1 MGIVLRGTDK
11 RTGLPVAI
19 KVMSK
24 TLQDPE
30 LQARFMKENEIL
42 ASLNHRNIVRCHEIT
57 RTKDG
62 LPSIVMEYLRA
73 VDFTAF
79 ETKPYPELLPL
90 MIQAAMGLDYLKG
103 RNVLHRDLS
112 SNNILVVLEHERRS
126 VKIVDFGVAKVLG
139 ESTGEGAELT
149 RTGQFFGKFAFA
161 SPELLLLE
169 PVDWR
174 SDIYSLGVI
183 FFRLLMGR
191 RPLKITHPMNYM
203 EWIQAHQKEREY
215 DFAVAEGRP
224 ELPGDM
230 RDLLTRML
238 SRPREERPQQYGE
251 IIEILDRAQKKAAA
265 AGLEPDAATLSS
277 LPPPPGKTGVSGGG
291 SAPSGSGGSAPG
303 SGPKST
309 PVSDSEPTMDGTPA
323 GVKAPPDLAVHRP
336 DWLHVQST
344 LDKQT
349 PVGARPPE
357 EESVFVSSQDFFSEM
372 QQLSGKKLEGVAPHP
387 MRGPREPGPPP
398 SSRTARHT
406 APSTRTSPHTAPGA
420 TVRRRKPGASKGAKA
435 AAGVVL
441 FLAVAGGLAW
451 FLLAGPGRQMVTGGD
466 AAAIAPAGDGSKIDF
481 SSPAV
486 KPSPAPE
493 TPRDLGPAARHLT
506 AENVRGFSVTTINA
520 SANVL
525 LRFSDPVNLTG
536 VGRAQITRARTR
548 DGAAVQGIEG
558 AVVELAAGPDPGS
571 TQMVRFTVA
580 GDFEL
585 RDPRLAALDVL
596 EIQMGTA
603 TLLVR
608 RLKEL

>member
-30 LQARFMKENEIL
+30 IQARFMKENEIL

-62 LPSIVMEYLRA
+62 LPSIVMEYLRG
-73 VDFTAF
+73 VDFSAF

-169 PVDWR
+169 AIDWR

-183 FFRLLMGR
+183 YFRLLLGR

-215 DFAVAEGRP
+215 DFGVAEGRP
-224 ELPGDM
+224 PLPSEIKEL
-230 RDLLTRML
+230 LARML
-238 SRPREERPQQYGE
+238 ARSREERPQQYGE
-251 IIEILDRAQKKAAA
+251 IIGILDAAQKKAAA

-277 LPPPPGKTGVSGGG
+277 LPPPPGKSAASGGG
-291 SAPSGSGGSAPG
+291 AGPAGGASPAP
-303 SGPKST
+303 SGPKS
-309 PVSDSEPTMDGTPA
+309 VAVAEEAPTMDGTPV
-323 GVKAPPDLAVHRP
+323 GVKAPDLAEQRP

-344 LDKQT
+344 LDRKA
-349 PVGARPPE
+349 GAAERPPE
-357 EESVFVSSQDFFSEM
+357 ESSVFVSSQDFYAEM
-372 QQLSGKKLEGVAPHP
+372 QQLGAKTPPPSVPHP
-387 MRGPREPGPPP
+387 MRGAREPGPPA
-398 SSRTARHT
+398 RTARHA
-406 APSTRTSPHTAPGA
+406 APSTRTAPQSA
-420 TVRRRKPGASKGAKA
+420 PPRRKKGASRGSRV
-435 AAGVVL
+435 AAGVLL
-441 FLAVAGGLAW
+441 FLGLAGGLAW

-466 AAAIAPAGDGSKIDF
+466 AAAIAPAGSGARISF
-481 SSPAV
+481 AAPAV
-486 KPSPAPE
+486 KPTPAPE
-493 TPRDLGPAARHLT
+493 VARDLSAAGRRLT
-506 AENVRGFSVTTINA
+506 SENARGFWVTTIPA
-520 SANVL
+520 GPASESANVL
-525 LRFSDPVNLTG
+525 VRFRDPVNLSG
-536 VGRAQITRARTR
+536 LGSGKITRARTR
-548 DGAAVQGIEG
+548 EGTAVRGIEG
-558 AVVELAAGPDPGS
+558 TTVELVAGGQDPGS
-571 TQMVRFTVA
+571 TQAVRFKVP
-580 GDFEL
+580 GDFEA
-585 RDPRLAALDVL
+585 RDARLAGLDLL
-596 EIQMGTA
+596 EIEMGPA
-603 TLLVR
+603 TIQVR
-608 RLKEL
+608 RSKEL